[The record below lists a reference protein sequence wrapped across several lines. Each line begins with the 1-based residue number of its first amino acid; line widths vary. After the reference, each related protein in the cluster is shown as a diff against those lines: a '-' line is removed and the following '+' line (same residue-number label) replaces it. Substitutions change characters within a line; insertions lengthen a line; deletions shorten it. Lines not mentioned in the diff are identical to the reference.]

1 MYLSSF
7 RKTLIRVGLLLSPLV
22 LRDPAIKRK
31 IAMRLKL
38 ITLLM
43 TIALVHAYAGG
54 YSQIT
59 LHEKNARLEMVFRS
73 IEHQT
78 DFMFLYDSHDLKGIT
93 GITVDLKQASIED
106 AMTVALKGLP
116 LTYKIINKT
125 ILVKKKEADAGPAQ
139 SPGSAVPPA
148 PPVRITGRVVN
159 ADDNSPLPGAS
170 VRLLNSKLETL
181 TDAEGNFTLTV
192 PGGSKTL
199 LITFVG
205 FGAQEV
211 PLTDSKNYVVR
222 LMVSSKQMADVVVTD
237 GYATQA
243 KKSYTGASAV
253 VSGALNENKPFT
265 TPQAA
270 LQGELPGVNAT
281 INSGQPGANVQI
293 RIRGINSVSLDAN
306 PLYVIDGMIIN
317 SGQLSRYVTTSDALA
332 GMNADDIESITVLKD
347 AAATAIYGSR
357 GSNGVIVITTKK
369 GRTGK
374 AQFRFDTEVGNTDLL
389 PLPTAGKP
397 ETAAQYATMFKEAL
411 TNEAGQ
417 TAASVATSATNFGL
431 NGRSNNWY
439 DLVTRTGAQ
448 QQYNLSVSGGGE
460 NTSVFSS
467 AGYFKQQATVIEAD
481 LQRINFTLNINHRLT
496 KRVTL
501 GTEAL
506 VSNFFENGPS
516 NSSYYANPYA
526 DAFWLRPFQ
535 LAYNN
540 DGTINSSS
548 TGNSGFTGFYNP
560 IWAEHHDHKDLS
572 QTHILSNE
580 NLKWNLW
587 DKLDFTSFFSIDYNI
602 LEENAFENGTLGDG
616 KSYGGRGTN
625 DYTRYF
631 NWLTRNQL
639 EYRWDIPRVDN
650 FYLDATAGYETQKSS
665 EYYTSVVATGFPT
678 TQPLLTASVNAST
691 PTTASQSFSD
701 YTFIS
706 YYSRASINFQNR
718 YSLTGSYRRDGSSR
732 FGVNNEFGNFWS
744 VGGAWNIDEENFFKS
759 QRVFSSLKA
768 RASYGITGNAG
779 SGGTGGGNV
788 TTQNF
793 NYLWRPLAAYGASY
807 NLNPGQNY
815 STLGNPNL
823 TWESSNKFD
832 VGTDVGFFKDR
843 LTVTFDYY
851 HTDVSRLISSVVV
864 SGTSGFTTSY
874 GNIGS
879 MVNKGEEGAITGIPV
894 KTKDFSW
901 RTSFNI
907 SHNKNTMTKLANS
920 PGANGIYW
928 LAPGYDY
935 YTYYVKL
942 YAGVDPQT
950 GNALFYTDGT
960 KKATTTSYTAAQYA
974 QYKHADPSVYGGW
987 SNTFTWKDISL
998 TADMYYNYGST
1009 VFDNYGVYMN
1019 AGSQYL
1025 YNHYQYVYDHR
1036 WTTVGQKTFVPKFV
1050 AGGIP
1055 ANGYNDG
1062 AFSTYHFYRGDF
1074 IRLKNVNVGYDLKSI
1089 TQLKRWGITKLY
1101 IYGRATNLWVHRYD
1115 NRIPFDPETS
1125 INGEYNIDLPQIRTY
1140 TLGLNVGF

>member
-7 RKTLIRVGLLLSPLV
+7 RKTLIRVGLLLSPLI
-22 LRDPAIKRK
+22 LPDPAIKRK

-78 DFMFLYDSHDLKGIT
+78 DFVFLYDSHDLKGIT
-93 GITVDLKQASIED
+93 GITVELKQASIED
-106 AMTVALKGLP
+106 AMAVALKGLP
-116 LTYKIINKT
+116 LTYKIIDKT
-125 ILVKKKEADAGPAQ
+125 ILVKKKEADAGL
-139 SPGSAVPPA
+139 SPGSAVPAA
-148 PPVRITGRVVN
+148 PPVKITGRVVN
-159 ADDNSPLPGAS
+159 GDDNSPLPGAS

-211 PLTDSKNYVVR
+211 TLTDSKNYVVR
-222 LMVSSKQMADVVVTD
+222 MMVSSKQMADVVVTD

-253 VSGALNENKPFT
+253 VSGAMNENKPFT

-306 PLYVIDGMIIN
+306 PLYVIDGMIVN

-357 GSNGVIVITTKK
+357 GSNGVIVITTKR

-417 TAASVATSATNFGL
+417 TAASVATATTNFGL

-496 KRVTL
+496 KRITL

-744 VGGAWNIDEENFFKS
+744 LGGAWNIDEENFFKT

-832 VGTDVGFFKDR
+832 AGTDVGFFKDR

-879 MVNKGEEGAITGIPV
+879 MVNKGEEVAITGLPV

-998 TADMYYNYGST
+998 TADLYYNYGNT

-1050 AGGIP
+1050 AGGIA

-1089 TQLKRWGITKLY
+1089 TQLKKWGVTKLY

-1125 INGEYNIDLPQIRTY
+1125 INGEYNIDLPQVRTY

>member
-7 RKTLIRVGLLLSPLV
+7 RKTLIRVGLLLSPLI
-22 LRDPAIKRK
+22 LPDPAIKRK

-78 DFMFLYDSHDLKGIT
+78 DFVFLYDSHDLKGIT

-116 LTYKIINKT
+116 LMYKIINKT
-125 ILVKKKEADAGPAQ
+125 ILVKKKEADAGP
-139 SPGSAVPPA
+139 SPGAAIPPA
-148 PPVRITGRVVN
+148 PPVKIAGRVVN

-211 PLTDSKNYVVR
+211 TLTDSKNYVVR
-222 LMVSSKQMADVVVTD
+222 MMVSSKQMADVVVTD

-332 GMNADDIESITVLKD
+332 GMNTDDIESITVLKD

-397 ETAAQYATMFKEAL
+397 ETPAQYATMFKEAL

-417 TAASVATSATNFGL
+417 TAASVATATTNFGL

-496 KRVTL
+496 KRITL

-580 NLKWNLW
+580 NFKWNLW

-744 VGGAWNIDEENFFKS
+744 LGGAW
-759 QRVFSSLKA
+759 
-768 RASYGITGNAG
+768 
-779 SGGTGGGNV
+779 
-788 TTQNF
+788 
-793 NYLWRPLAAYGASY
+793 
-807 NLNPGQNY
+807 
-815 STLGNPNL
+815 
-823 TWESSNKFD
+823 
-832 VGTDVGFFKDR
+832 KDR
-843 LTVTFDYY
+843 K
-851 HTDVSRLISSVVV
+851 SVV
-864 SGTSGFTTSY
+864 
-874 GNIGS
+874 
-879 MVNKGEEGAITGIPV
+879 
-894 KTKDFSW
+894 
-901 RTSFNI
+901 
-907 SHNKNTMTKLANS
+907 
-920 PGANGIYW
+920 
-928 LAPGYDY
+928 
-935 YTYYVKL
+935 
-942 YAGVDPQT
+942 
-950 GNALFYTDGT
+950 
-960 KKATTTSYTAAQYA
+960 
-974 QYKHADPSVYGGW
+974 
-987 SNTFTWKDISL
+987 
-998 TADMYYNYGST
+998 
-1009 VFDNYGVYMN
+1009 
-1019 AGSQYL
+1019 
-1025 YNHYQYVYDHR
+1025 
-1036 WTTVGQKTFVPKFV
+1036 
-1050 AGGIP
+1050 
-1055 ANGYNDG
+1055 
-1062 AFSTYHFYRGDF
+1062 
-1074 IRLKNVNVGYDLKSI
+1074 
-1089 TQLKRWGITKLY
+1089 
-1101 IYGRATNLWVHRYD
+1101 
-1115 NRIPFDPETS
+1115 
-1125 INGEYNIDLPQIRTY
+1125 
-1140 TLGLNVGF
+1140 